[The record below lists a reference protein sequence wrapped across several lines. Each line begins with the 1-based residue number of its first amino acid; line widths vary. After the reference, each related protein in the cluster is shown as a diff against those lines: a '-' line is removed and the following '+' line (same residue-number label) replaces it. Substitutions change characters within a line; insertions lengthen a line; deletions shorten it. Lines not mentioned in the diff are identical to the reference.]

1 MRLCTH
7 VAKRQKK
14 PGSDH
19 GSDHRSRIGSQST
32 DWIRLIDTRNFACN
46 AKIKSAWH
54 NGAQTALGGLFFAPK
69 PHVVTFTAVF
79 KEECCVVL
87 PWTKAGERY
96 VSFISQLLFPF
107 FFFFSYHLTCYFSF
121 IVYYL
126 AHAREEAN
134 NEVRSRT
141 VLDKTTC

>member
-1 MRLCTH
+1 M
-7 VAKRQKK
+7 
-14 PGSDH
+14 
-19 GSDHRSRIGSQST
+19 
-32 DWIRLIDTRNFACN
+32 
-46 AKIKSAWH
+46 
-54 NGAQTALGGLFFAPK
+54 
-69 PHVVTFTAVF
+69 
-79 KEECCVVL
+79 L

-96 VSFISQLLFPF
+96 VSFISQLLLLLFSLF
-107 FFFFSYHLTCYFSF
+107 FFPYHLTCYFSF

>member
-1 MRLCTH
+1 MERRPH
-7 VAKRQKK
+7 WEVFFVA
-14 PGSDH
+14 
-19 GSDHRSRIGSQST
+19 
-32 DWIRLIDTRNFACN
+32 
-46 AKIKSAWH
+46 
-54 NGAQTALGGLFFAPK
+54 K

-87 PWTKAGERY
+87 PWTKASERS
-96 VSFISQLLFPF
+96 VSFISQLLFPFF

-126 AHAREEAN
+126 AQAREEAN

>member
-1 MRLCTH
+1 MNETVHSCCQ
-7 VAKRQKK
+7 ASKK
-14 PGSDH
+14 SGSDH
-19 GSDHRSRIGSQST
+19 GSDHRSQST
-32 DWIRLIDTRNFACN
+32 DWIRLIDTRNFACK

-96 VSFISQLLFPF
+96 VSFISQLLF
-107 FFFFSYHLTCYFSF
+107 FSISSHMLLFLYCILFST
-121 IVYYL
+121 
-126 AHAREEAN
+126 RE
-134 NEVRSRT
+134 RRG
-141 VLDKTTC
+141 K

>member
-1 MRLCTH
+1 MERRPH
-7 VAKRQKK
+7 QDV
-14 PGSDH
+14 
-19 GSDHRSRIGSQST
+19 
-32 DWIRLIDTRNFACN
+32 
-46 AKIKSAWH
+46 
-54 NGAQTALGGLFFAPK
+54 FFAPK

-87 PWTKAGERY
+87 PWTKASERY
-96 VSFISQLLFPF
+96 VSFISQLLLLLFSL
-107 FFFFSYHLTCYFSF
+107 FFFSYHLTCYFSF

-141 VLDKTTC
+141 DLDKTTCQRLCDKLIVLNLIDIYMRFRFSIHNQTNMYAARISSTHICH

>member
-1 MRLCTH
+1 MERRPH
-7 VAKRQKK
+7 QDV
-14 PGSDH
+14 
-19 GSDHRSRIGSQST
+19 
-32 DWIRLIDTRNFACN
+32 
-46 AKIKSAWH
+46 
-54 NGAQTALGGLFFAPK
+54 FFAPK

-87 PWTKAGERY
+87 PWTKASERY
-96 VSFISQLLFPF
+96 VSFISQLLLLLFSL
-107 FFFFSYHLTCYFSF
+107 FFFSYHLTCYFSF

-141 VLDKTTC
+141 VLDKTTCQRLCDKLIVLNLIDIYKRFRFSIHNQTNMYAARISSTHIWH